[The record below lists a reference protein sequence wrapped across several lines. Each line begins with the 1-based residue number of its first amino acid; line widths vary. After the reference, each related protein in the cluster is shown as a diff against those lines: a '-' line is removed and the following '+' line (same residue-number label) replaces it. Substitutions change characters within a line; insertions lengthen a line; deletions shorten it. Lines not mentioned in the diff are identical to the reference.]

1 MLGTPALHWNGQP
14 RSVML
19 GIGAAAP
26 AHFATILAAWKV
38 DPLRPRQLHYL
49 AIMDLATVDPVT
61 PDLSTPQ
68 VPPSLRAVWPLVLPG
83 WHRIMLEQGS
93 VTLDL
98 IFGAQDACLAQ
109 VDARIDAFWLD
120 GAASTCSATRLARL
134 AAPGATLVASAAQ
147 APVLAAAGFVFN
159 APSGTD
165 AVHALFAGRQPRP
178 LQYQQRQ
185 QQQQQQ
191 PQPRHAIV
199 IGAGL
204 AGACACER
212 LIARGWRVT
221 LVERHRQ
228 AAQEASG
235 NVAGIFMPQV
245 SQDDNP
251 ATRLSRAAY
260 LFALRQWQRLGAPV
274 ARCGVLQLARDPVH
288 AQVQRRI
295 AARWNHPPQF
305 AQWLEADAAS
315 KLLGAPAPD
324 GGWLYPQGGWANPA
338 SVCQVTLDAC
348 GARLERLFSSEVL
361 QLYRVDGHWQVHA
374 AGGMIASAP
383 TLVLANGCGATAFV
397 QAASL
402 PLLAV
407 RGQVTHLARGTLP
420 ELPLVVC
427 RDAYMTPPSTPP
439 STPGANAIVSV
450 GATYDQ
456 DADCALRASSQ
467 QGNLQKMA
475 ALLGLPDAVDA
486 PLAGR
491 VGFRSVA
498 PDRLPLVGAL
508 PDDAAGGDVERIE
521 RLSDVP
527 RWPGLYG
534 LLGYAS
540 RGLIWAPLAAELL
553 AAQLGGEPLPVESCL
568 AQALDPGRFL
578 LKARRR
584 A

>member
-1 MLGTPALHWNGQP
+1 MLTMPLLHWSAQP
-14 RSVML
+14 RSVVL
-19 GIGAAAP
+19 GLGAAAP
-26 AHFATILAAWKV
+26 AHFVALLNAWKM
-38 DPLRPRQLHYL
+38 DPLRPLQLHYL
-49 AIMDLATVDPVT
+49 AILDLATLDPAT
-61 PDLSTPQ
+61 LDCATQ
-68 VPPSLRAVWPLVLPG
+68 EVPPSLRAVWPLALPG
-83 WHRIMLEQGS
+83 WHRIVFEHGC

-120 GAASTCSATRLARL
+120 AAASTCSSTRLARL
-134 AAPGATLVASAAQ
+134 AAPGATLVANSAQ
-147 APVLAAAGFVFN
+147 APALTAAGFVFN
-159 APSGTD
+159 APAAAD
-165 AVHALFAGRQPRP
+165 AVYGVFAGRQPR
-178 LQYQQRQ
+178 LA
-185 QQQQQQ
+185 QQ
-191 PQPRHAIV
+191 PQPQRRHAIV

-212 LIARGWRVT
+212 LAARGWQVT
-221 LVERHRQ
+221 LIERHPHM
-228 AAQEASG
+228 AQEASG
-235 NVAGIFMPQV
+235 NVAGIFMPQM
-245 SQDDNP
+245 SQDDNV

-260 LFALRQWQRLGAPV
+260 LFALRQWERLGVPAV
-274 ARCGVLQLARDPVH
+274 RCGVLQLARDAAH

-305 AQWLEADAAS
+305 ARWLEADAATA
-315 KLLGAPAPD
+315 LLGAPAPD
-324 GGWLYPQGGWANPA
+324 GGWLFPQGGWANPA
-338 SVCQVTLDAC
+338 GVCKVMLDAC
-348 GARLERLFSSEVL
+348 GARLTRMFSSAAL
-361 QLYRVDGHWQVHA
+361 QLHRIDGQWQVHA
-374 AGGMIASAP
+374 ADGVIASAP
-383 TLVLANGCGATAFV
+383 TLVLANGCGATAFA

-402 PLLAV
+402 PLAAV

-439 STPGANAIVSV
+439 SMPGLDAIVSV
-450 GATYDQ
+450 GASYDL
-456 DADCALRASSQ
+456 DAACALRASSQ

-475 ALLGLPDAVDA
+475 ALLGLPDVVDA

-508 PDDAAGGDVERIE
+508 PDHAAAEHVERIE
-521 RLSDVP
+521 RLTDVP
-527 RWPGLYG
+527 RWPGLHG

-553 AAQLGGEPLPVESCL
+553 AAQLDGEPLPVESCL